1 MEAEAA
7 PKTVRG
13 LEAPRKFRQGPVCR
27 TQEFSLAPLAWAG
40 RFLSGWGFAKEPS
53 GKEGAALTREGAQ
66 RGARPSAPKGPDS
79 YLDCSTAQRCD
90 CGHIPWPF

>member
-13 LEAPRKFRQGPVCR
+13 LEAPQKFRQGPVCR

-40 RFLSGWGFAKEPS
+40 RFLSGWGFAKQPS
-53 GKEGAALTREGAQ
+53 GKEGAALTREGMQ
-66 RGARPSAPKGPDS
+66 RRARPSAPEGPYS
-79 YLDCSTAQRCD
+79 YLDCSTGQRCD
-90 CGHIPWPF
+90 CGHIPCPF